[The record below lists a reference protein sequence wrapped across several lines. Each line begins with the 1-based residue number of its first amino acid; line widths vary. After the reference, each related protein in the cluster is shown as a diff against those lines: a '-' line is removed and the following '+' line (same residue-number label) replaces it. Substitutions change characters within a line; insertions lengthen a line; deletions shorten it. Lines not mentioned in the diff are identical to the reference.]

1 MAHHTRYIVL
11 HSDGNSQSFVGNPQP
26 SRFKAE
32 LEALRLVNEEGFAK
46 SELAIVEVPN

>member
-11 HSDGNSQSFVGNPQP
+11 HSDGHSQSFVGNPQ
-26 SRFKAE
+26 STLFKAE
-32 LEALRLVNEEGFAK
+32 LEILRLVNEEGYVK

>member
-1 MAHHTRYIVL
+1 MAHHTQYIVL
-11 HSDGNSQSFVGNPQP
+11 HSDGHSQSFVGNPQP

-32 LEALRLVNEEGFAK
+32 LEALRLVNEEGFVK